1 MLRGL
6 TVTLDGD
13 GAALIMSEL
22 GWRHLS
28 RADRQAILRGI
39 ADGKAYGGPYHVEI
53 HPADRCNVDC
63 FFCST
68 AALRGTDEVP
78 MPRFVEL
85 LAELRECGTRSLRLS
100 GGGEPLFHRSIKAF
114 LEAIAASGLPIENL
128 TTNGVL
134 LRTEAAEL
142 IGRTCDQVTVS
153 LNTADAEGYGAMMQ
167 TNPRNFQ
174 RVVDNVKA
182 LVRGRQERRSRTPL
196 VNLQF
201 LVWKGNYQTIP
212 AMYELAREIGADT
225 ILFNGLASLPPEKR
239 MSPAETAEMM
249 ELYEDVVRRDEYRRV
264 ACINSFEQDLGPAV
278 AAMNARVGG
287 ARGSL
292 PRRALRFLTRDDFP
306 LGERMSHLRRQLGRR
321 IAAQRTRDLEAYCT
335 IGWHSLVIRTTGDVA
350 PCCILQGKRLGNVYR
365 QSVRDVWHG
374 EEYARFRLE
383 LSRILREGER
393 WRHEPESDRTVDG
406 LCGKKGACPIATF
419 YYGSDVRFMRGLGES
434 LVTLRARPGAVPPP
448 AAHLDAPPASATTLA
463 TG

>member
-1 MLRGL
+1 
-6 TVTLDGD
+6 
-13 GAALIMSEL
+13 MSEL
-22 GWRHLS
+22 GWKHLS
-28 RADRQAILRGI
+28 RADKRAILRGI

-114 LEAIAASGLPIENL
+114 LAAIAASGLPIENL

-142 IGRTCDQVTVS
+142 IGRSCDQVTVS

-182 LVRGRQERRSRTPL
+182 LVRAREERQSRTPL

-201 LVWKGNYQTIP
+201 LVWKGNYRTIP
-212 AMYELAREIGADT
+212 AMYELAREMGADT
-225 ILFNGLASLPPEKR
+225 ILFNGLASLPPEKW
-239 MSPAETAEMM
+239 MTPAETAEMM
-249 ELYEDVVRRDEYRRV
+249 GLYEGIVRRDGYRRI
-264 ACINSFEQDLGPAV
+264 AGINSFEQDLGPAV
-278 AAMNARVGG
+278 AAMNARLR
-287 ARGSL
+287 AERGSL
-292 PRRALRFLTRDDFP
+292 PRRALRSLLRGDFP
-306 LGERMSHLRRQLGRR
+306 LSERMSHLRRQVGRR
-321 IAAQRTRDLEAYCT
+321 VASRRTRDLEAYCT

-374 EEYARFRLE
+374 KEYARFRGE

-393 WRHEPESDRTVDG
+393 WRHEPESDQTVDG

-419 YYGSDVRFMRGLGES
+419 YYGSDVGFVQGLGES
-434 LVTLRARPGAVPPP
+434 LVTLRGRPAATPPP
-448 AAHLDAPPASATTLA
+448 AGAGSPAASAPTLA